1 MEKEQRFIKEPC
13 LTDEQ
18 LATVIGGSQNFKA
31 AMQAAGVDL
40 DQALAGPARVL
51 ATKNLIN

>member
-1 MEKEQRFIKEPC
+1 MEKEQRVIKEPC

-31 AMQAAGVDL
+31 AMQAAGVEL
-40 DQALAGPARVL
+40 DKELSDMSYISWN
-51 ATKNLIN
+51 KNLAN